1 MSGLGNMFR
10 RRIDSECISKSGP
23 ARVDAAGSTPARSI
37 ETDAQVKTE
46 TGAYC
51 RKAGVYL
58 IDWCVFNLH
67 NAQNHR
73 VAAGEYR

>member
-1 MSGLGNMFR
+1 MFR
-10 RRIDSECISKSGP
+10 RRIDGECISEPGA

-58 IDWCVFNLH
+58 RDWCVFDLR
-67 NAQNHR
+67 NASDHG
-73 VAAGEYR
+73 AGTVDLIL